1 MAAPVVLY
9 LVVAVAALAVIG
21 LVVLRAR
28 QAPPSRLSPLTGLG
42 MALVVSAVVF
52 GENRVIGYSLIG
64 AGVTLAVID
73 IVRRRPGTGDSA

>member
-28 QAPPSRLSPLTGLG
+28 QVPPSRLSPLTGLG

-73 IVRRRPGTGDSA
+73 IVRRRPGKGDSA